1 MGAEMSELNYS
12 AMSIEELLKHF
23 EDACLEQ
30 YDTWITDDI
39 EKFNEEYWILVAVKD
54 ELKARDP
61 PARRSL
67 LRLLSHEN
75 PQVRLQAAKFV
86 YPAAPEEA
94 KACLEDIRKARLPDQ
109 SLDAGMTLRRLEEV
123 PDCLDD

>member
-1 MGAEMSELNYS
+1 MSELNYS
-12 AMSIEELLKHF
+12 QMTLDELLRRF
-23 EDACLEQ
+23 EDACLRQ

-39 EKFNEEYWILVAVKD
+39 EQFNADYRILVAVKD

-61 PARRSL
+61 QARRFL
-67 LRLLSHEN
+67 LRLLIHEN

-94 KACLEDIRKARLPDQ
+94 KACLQEIRKAKLPDQ
-109 SLDAGMTLRRLEEV
+109 SLDAGMTLRGLEED
-123 PDCLDD
+123 PHCLDH